1 MLRALGGETHK
12 WTSCNMAVIVPT
24 IMVETLEQFQEASE
38 RVAPFAR
45 RIHID
50 ISDGEFAPTFL
61 LPESQ
66 LYWPPEWE
74 IDIHAM
80 VARPSEHLAD
90 LIAMK
95 PSLIIVHA
103 EVKEDLANLITQIK
117 EAGIKAG
124 VALLKSTVPSTV
136 SEAILISDH
145 VMIFSGE
152 LGKFGGTASMMQ
164 LEKVRLVKA
173 INAHAEIGWDG
184 GVNIENAYTLTQ
196 GGVDVL
202 NSGGVIA
209 TAQNPAETYQSLVR
223 EINKHGV
230 I

>member
-1 MLRALGGETHK
+1 
-12 WTSCNMAVIVPT
+12 MAVIVPT
-24 IMVETLEQFQEASE
+24 IMVETVEQFQEASE
-38 RVAPFAR
+38 RIAPFAR
-45 RIHID
+45 RLHID

-61 LPESQ
+61 LPADQ
-66 LYWPPEWE
+66 MYWPSEWE

-80 VARPSEHLAD
+80 VARPSEQLQQ
-90 LIAMK
+90 LISMK
-95 PSLIIVHA
+95 PSLIIIHSEVDEDIVELLA
-103 EVKEDLANLITQIK
+103 EIK
-117 EAGIKAG
+117 QAGIKAG
-124 VALLKSTVPSTV
+124 LALLKPTVPATIAD
-136 SEAILISDH
+136 AIKTADH

-173 INAHAEIGWDG
+173 INPKAEIGWDG

-202 NSGGVIA
+202 NSGGLFA
-209 TAQNPAETYQSLVR
+209 NAANPAETYQTMVR

>member
-1 MLRALGGETHK
+1 
-12 WTSCNMAVIVPT
+12 MAVIVPT
-24 IMVETLEQFQEASE
+24 IMVETVDAFREASE

-50 ISDGEFAPTFL
+50 LSDGEFAPTFL
-61 LPESQ
+61 LEESN

-74 IDIHAM
+74 VDVHAM
-80 VARPSEHLAD
+80 VARPSEHLAK
-90 LIAMK
+90 LIEMK
-95 PSLIIVHA
+95 PSLIIIHA
-103 EVKEDLANLITQIK
+103 EVTENIVVLLGRIK

-124 VALLKSTVPSTV
+124 LALLKTTVPATIE
-136 SEAILISDH
+136 EAIKLADH

-164 LEKVRLVKA
+164 LEKVRLIKN
-173 INAHAEIGWDG
+173 INPSVEIGWDG
-184 GVNIENAYTLTQ
+184 GVNVENAYTLTQ

-202 NSGGVIA
+202 NTGGAIA
-209 TAQNPAETYQSLVR
+209 TAENPAETYQALVK